1 MDTKPDASD
10 GMDERIGLLTV
21 DLATDASD
29 IDVNDVGRGV
39 KVEIPYML

>member
-1 MDTKPDASD
+1 MDK
-10 GMDERIGLLTV
+10 RVGLLAV
-21 DLATDASD
+21 HLAADASD